1 MSYFADTES
10 TLGEV
15 VPKKIKRQT
24 SLGDSENETPLV
36 TLSQPLPHTN
46 PNPPKYF
53 ADLLKTRQSIK
64 CFSQPTQNED
74 LIINGSQ
81 VQFTQSVVTQVL
93 KKSPIIF
100 H

>member
-1 MSYFADTES
+1 MNVFILDTES

-15 VPKKIKRQT
+15 VPKKIRRLV
-24 SLGDSENETPLV
+24 SVGDCENETPIV

-53 ADLLKTRQSIK
+53 ANLLKTRQSVK

-81 VQFTQSVVTQVL
+81 VQFTQSAVTQVCHEL
-93 KKSPIIF
+93 F
-100 H
+100 HI